1 MSFVEIEGIG
11 PTDPKTQV
19 VVIGGI
25 VRAMAEQAGE
35 DPAYAAMLLL
45 TAAAHL
51 GLIYAKSGTDMEAAL
66 TEALMDSLMAAR
78 GWYFGDGET
87 VQ

>member
-25 VRAMAEQAGE
+25 VRAMAEQVGE

-51 GLIYAKSGTDMEAAL
+51 ALIYAKSGTDIEAAL
-66 TEALMDSLMAAR
+66 TEALMGSLMAAR
-78 GWYFGDGET
+78 GFFGDGGT
-87 VQ
+87 MQ